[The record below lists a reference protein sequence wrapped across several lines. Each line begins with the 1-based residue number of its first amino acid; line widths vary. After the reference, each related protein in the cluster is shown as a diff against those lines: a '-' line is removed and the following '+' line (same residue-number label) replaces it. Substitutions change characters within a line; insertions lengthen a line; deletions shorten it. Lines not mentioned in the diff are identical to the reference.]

1 MDPRRRA
8 RRIALGCAALIVGA
22 SLWPFG
28 GWRAPAGFEV
38 AWFGLPWPRGLGWFD
53 VASNVA
59 AYLPMGASAAAA
71 LCGPDASPAQRLRAA
86 MLGLLAASMLS
97 HAMENLQRGLP
108 GRTPS
113 VIDWMLNGLGAAL
126 GVAAWLA
133 AGSLRARGV
142 RGTG

>member
-1 MDPRRRA
+1 MASNRSLAWP
-8 RRIALGCAALIVGA
+8 LAAAWACLMVYA
-22 SLWPFG
+22 SLHPFSGWQWPDHLEAH
-28 GWRAPAGFEV
+28 WLVLSAPQPHYVTG
-38 AWFGLPWPRGLGWFD
+38 FD
-53 VASNVA
+53 VASNLLGYVP
-59 AYLPMGASAAAA
+59 LGA
-71 LCGPDASPAQRLRAA
+71 L
-86 MLGLLAASMLS
+86 LGLLAASMLS